1 MIQIHEILDKYKWME
16 DTGNAELKKELLD
29 LFGVSGSLDLLK
41 KERDRLQNLRNT
53 STVDW
58 ISSKLNNQLHT
69 VWITEQMIKGGSIS
83 Q

>member
-16 DTGNAELKKELLD
+16 DTGNAKLKKELLD

-58 ISSKLNNQLHT
+58 ISSKLNNQLHI
-69 VWITEQMIKGGSIS
+69 VWIAEQMIKGG
-83 Q
+83 

>member
-16 DTGNAELKKELLD
+16 DTGNAKLKKELLD

-69 VWITEQMIKGGSIS
+69 VWIAEQMIKGG
-83 Q
+83 